1 MRSLLQ
7 YRGYCTFVSLLVLLC
22 ANNSQQT
29 PQEEGKNIRIIF
41 VQYCSL
47 FAPHLIQLAAKNV

>member
-7 YRGYCTFVSLLVLLC
+7 YRGYCIFVSLLVLLC

-29 PQEEGKNIRIIF
+29 PQEEGKNIYNFCAILRHI
-41 VQYCSL
+41 
-47 FAPHLIQLAAKNV
+47 